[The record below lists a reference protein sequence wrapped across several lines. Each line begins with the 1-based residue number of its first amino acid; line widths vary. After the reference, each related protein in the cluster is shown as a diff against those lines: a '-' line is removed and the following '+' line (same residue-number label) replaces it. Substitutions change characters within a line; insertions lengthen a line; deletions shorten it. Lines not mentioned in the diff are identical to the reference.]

1 MQRAEAG
8 FSVCVSVWSNSSCFI
23 VVSITGR
30 LQVFQH
36 FSVET
41 SCVLDTIR
49 EKRGREEEKDGRIK
63 RENERE
69 IGSSVRRS
77 SPPGI

>member
-1 MQRAEAG
+1 M
-8 FSVCVSVWSNSSCFI
+8 
-23 VVSITGR
+23 VSITGR
-30 LQVFQH
+30 DQVFQH

-41 SCVLDTIR
+41 SCVLDAIR